1 MRFAWEELIIIAFG
15 MILLRISGRKSI
27 AQMTIAQTMVMISI
41 GTIIVHPI
49 LETSLLKTLI
59 TAVPIIFYKP
69 VLQETKKH
77 LKQMP
82 FFRRGPCMR
91 PNMLFSRYTHR
102 RP

>member
-41 GTIIVHPI
+41 GTIIVHLI

-59 TAVPIIFYKP
+59 AASILL
-69 VLQETKKH
+69 VL
-77 LKQMP
+77 
-82 FFRRGPCMR
+82 
-91 PNMLFSRYTHR
+91 
-102 RP
+102 